1 MSAEAFDWL
10 ILVGGFITALGIGS
24 VIAAIIESRM
34 EWRRERA
41 ERLPEPNC
49 RARVYRR
56 WRVPE

>member
-1 MSAEAFDWL
+1 MTNEAFDWL
-10 ILVGGFITALGIGS
+10 ILVGGFIIALGIGS

-34 EWRRERA
+34 EWRRERE

-49 RARVYRR
+49 RARVVRR

>member
-1 MSAEAFDWL
+1 MSAEAFDWF

-24 VIAAIIESRM
+24 VIAAIVESHM
-34 EWRRERA
+34 EWRRERE
-41 ERLPEPNC
+41 ERLPPPNV

>member
-10 ILVGGFITALGIGS
+10 IVVGGFIAALGIGS
-24 VIAAIIESRM
+24 VIAAIVESHM
-34 EWRRERA
+34 EWRRER
-41 ERLPEPNC
+41 EQRLPPPNV